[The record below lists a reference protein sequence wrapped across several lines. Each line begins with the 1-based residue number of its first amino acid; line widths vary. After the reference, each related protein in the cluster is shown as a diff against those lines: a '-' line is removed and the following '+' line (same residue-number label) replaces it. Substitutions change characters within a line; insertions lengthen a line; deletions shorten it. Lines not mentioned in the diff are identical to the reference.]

1 MRSEKFVITTPP
13 SEELIIGYYQL
24 LAKQLVDRYGK
35 ENVKRIVEIAEHQDK

>member
-1 MRSEKFVITTPP
+1 MEFNFITKTPP
-13 SEELIIGYYQL
+13 SEELIKGYYKL